1 MKCNRCSRASHFL
14 IQSEIGEWLYS
25 FSQQLSPLFFNYF
38 YPEKVCTFGQALRKA
53 RMDAGLRAKDLAEM
67 LGVTECTVYNWEVR
81 GVEPSTWNQQK
92 LTEILKDH
100 LRQ

>member
-1 MKCNRCSRASHFL
+1 M
-14 IQSEIGEWLYS
+14 GEWLYA

-53 RMDAGLRAKDLAEM
+53 RMDAGLRAKDLAEL

-81 GVEPSTWNQQK
+81 GIRPSKENQAR
-92 LTEILKDH
+92 LEVILADNPDS
-100 LRQ
+100 